1 MKWAKDLLTSNKI
14 IVGIDHVAIG
24 VSDMNVSLKF
34 YSGILGLDII
44 HDGRNDGGD
53 KKSFLG
59 NKDKALVALTEHKDT
74 SLESERNPIG
84 VGHVAFKVN
93 DVAKA
98 SNILKEKGVTFIEIK
113 TDEEGRGIA
122 YHFLDPDGTEL
133 EIYGDPGKSVPPY

>member
-1 MKWAKDLLTSNKI
+1 MKWIKNI
-14 IVGIDHVAIG
+14 ITNDTMITGLDHIAIG
-24 VSDMNVSLKF
+24 VSNIDRSIIF
-34 YSGILGLDII
+34 YNETMGLFIH

-59 NKDKALVALTEHKDT
+59 NKDRALVALTEHKDT

-93 DVAKA
+93 DVEKA

>member
-1 MKWAKDLLTSNKI
+1 MKWVKDQLTSNKI
-14 IVGIDHVAIG
+14 IEGIDHVAIG

-59 NKDKALVALTEHKDT
+59 SKDKALVALTEHKDA
-74 SLESERNPIG
+74 SLENEKNPIG
-84 VGHVAFKVN
+84 VSHIAFKVN
-93 DVAKA
+93 DIEEA
-98 SNILKEKGVTFIEIK
+98 SKLLKEKGVTFIEIK

-133 EIYGDPGKSVPPY
+133 EIYDDPGKSVPPY